1 MRTISFAE
9 LLNFLFQLKQEVKG
23 IQTFKSVLANLM
35 NYGNSK
41 LGKEY
46 LSDIDLEAVRRGYKQ
61 VFKKEELLYRQI
73 NDLDDYLRR
82 NYYSSPY
89 NLRHVINCLREES
102 GLTVEELCERLECSL
117 TEWELLVVD
126 GHCSHQLFYKISRFF
141 NVPKFEVYD
150 SWYLRVKED
159 HQKLM
164 SLAEREECTVV

>member
-9 LLNFLFQLKQEVKG
+9 LLNYLFQLKQEEKS
-23 IQTFKSVLANLM
+23 IQTFKSVLDNLM

-41 LGKEY
+41 LGKKY
-46 LSDIDLEAVRRGYKQ
+46 LSDINLEAVMMDYKQ
-61 VFKKEELLYRQI
+61 LVKNEALLNRQV
-73 NDLDDYLRR
+73 NDLDDYLRN
-82 NYYSSPY
+82 NYYLSPY
-89 NLRHVINCLREES
+89 NLRQVVNYLRKES
-102 GLTVEELCERLECSL
+102 GLTVEELCKELDCSL

-126 GHCSHQLFYKISRFF
+126 GHCSHQLFYKISRYF
-141 NVPKFEVYD
+141 NVPKFDVYD